1 MIGRT
6 LGKYKIIEF
15 LGRGGMAEVYKAYHA
30 NLDRYVALKLIK
42 TTIADDPEYLT
53 RFEREAKS
61 AAALRHSNI
70 VQVYDYEVDTE
81 SGRPYIV
88 MELVKGDTLA
98 NELDQRA
105 KNGTPLTLADTAHIV
120 GEVAAALA
128 YAHEHGV
135 VHRDVKPGNIILDAS
150 GHLILT
156 DFGLAKITGG
166 PSVTASGVGM
176 GTPDYMAPEQIMGR
190 PVDGRTDL
198 YALGV
203 ILYRLLTGQLP
214 YHAETPMA
222 AAIKHVTDPIPDP
235 RAIKPDLP
243 ESLAYF
249 VMKSMRKLPD
259 ERFQTAESFLAEFQ
273 AALTQADPF
282 FVQHPLPVAATTVI
296 TPILSPLAPTTS
308 RTLPIAGS
316 MSTAYPATLKSPPP
330 EPSLPA
336 KVVDFVGRE
345 AELAYFTDK
354 LMTGH
359 LAVILG
365 MPGVGKTGL
374 ASELARRQ
382 DRPTRTF
389 WHSFHE
395 GEGVNALIW
404 KLAGFLAWHD
414 QGDLWNTLQSCT
426 QTGSQAP
433 PPELLLDYLFHMLRG
448 QGYLLFFDDFHHVDD
463 DPLLNQFI
471 ERLQPTLK
479 AGEIDVI
486 IAAQRRPAFV
496 HEDDFALLD
505 GLTLADLRR
514 LVLIR
519 GLDLSDELIETLLA
533 YTEGNAQLVMLALD
547 ALRRTKEPARLMSR
561 LSESDQVEHFL
572 VKEVDQGLTDEERN
586 VLSAV
591 AILLGYPTTRD
602 AIAAVLDGASVRRPL
617 NDLTSRSLLTVKE
630 KDYGKEY
637 TLNTMVRSFYYDLLS
652 QQKRQAMHRRAG
664 EFYESQAADA
674 LSALRAARHFQECGE
689 YARALRLVTTD
700 VWAIINQG
708 QARTLRHVLDQFSE
722 QQLDKPEWATVL
734 WARGQVYALLGEA
747 QIARTSYEA
756 AFAQAQTLSDTNEL
770 QARCCRGLG
779 ELLQDDAP
787 QEALD
792 WLRRGLE
799 TVQGIESVEKTA
811 LHIRIGRL
819 LDYLGHH
826 DQALVELQQGL
837 KRLPPGP
844 SRLHIA
850 ALGNLGNIYCTRGDT
865 ERGSAYYQEV
875 LKTAQ
880 KLGDYWA
887 MVEVSLNLGI
897 ELDIAGHWTEAMT
910 QFRQALEQAEQ
921 LGSLRQQARA
931 LLSVGTTS
939 IKQGDYESAKSNL
952 SKCISIARSR
962 NWKSLIIY
970 ANNSL
975 VDICVYRS
983 ELEVAETRLSEAEQ
997 LAQAT
1002 GVRDPLPETYRHWTL
1017 VRLAQGRPQEALAY
1031 AERSVSLAYEL
1042 DSTADQGIGLR
1053 VHGLAQWANHQRGV
1067 ALDSFEKSLA
1077 TLADRDPYESARTQV
1092 EWAKCLRS
1100 EGNVERSTTLLQQA
1114 KSAFEKLGAQRDL
1127 ADVDGLL
1134 ASPAQVQG

>member
-1 MIGRT
+1 MGDPMIGRI

-70 VQVYDYEVDTE
+70 VQVYDYEVDAE

-98 NELDQRA
+98 YELDQRVKSGA
-105 KNGTPLTLADTAHIV
+105 PLTLADTAHIV
-120 GEVAAALA
+120 GEVGAALA

-176 GTPDYMAPEQIMGR
+176 GTPDYMSPEQIMGKS
-190 PVDGRTDL
+190 VDGRADL

-222 AAIKHVTDPIPDP
+222 AAIKHVTDPVPDP

-243 ESLAYF
+243 EGLACF
-249 VMKSMRKLPD
+249 VMKSMSKSPD
-259 ERFQTAESFLAEFQ
+259 ERFQTAENFLAEFQ
-273 AALTQADPF
+273 AGLAQADPF
-282 FVQHPLPVAATTVI
+282 FAQHPLPLASPTVI
-296 TPILSPLAPTTS
+296 TPILSQLAPAT
-308 RTLPIAGS
+308 RTLPTPGS
-316 MSTAYPATLKSPPP
+316 IPIAYPVTLKSPPP

-345 AELAYFTDK
+345 TELAYFADR

-426 QTGSQAP
+426 QTGSQTP

-463 DPLLNQFI
+463 DPLLSQFI

-486 IAAQRRPAFV
+486 IAAQRRPPFV
-496 HEDDFALLD
+496 HEDDFILLD
-505 GLTLADLRR
+505 GLTLADLRG
-514 LVLIR
+514 LVTRR

-533 YTEGNAQLVMLALD
+533 YTDGNAELVMLALD
-547 ALRRTKEPARLMSR
+547 ALRRAKEPARLMGR
-561 LSESDQVEHFL
+561 LSESDQVERFL
-572 VKEVDQGLTDEERN
+572 VKEVDLGLTDEERN
-586 VLSAV
+586 VLSAMAV
-591 AILLGYPTTRD
+591 LLGYPGTRD
-602 AIAAVLDGASVRRPL
+602 AIAAVLDGVSVRRPL

-689 YARALRLVTTD
+689 DARALRLVTTD
-700 VWAIINQG
+700 IWTLINQG
-708 QARTLRHVLDQFSE
+708 QARTLRHVLEQFTE
-722 QQLDKPEWATVL
+722 QQLDKLDWAKVL
-734 WARGQVYALLGEA
+734 LARGQVYALLGET
-747 QIARTSYEA
+747 QIARTSYEIA
-756 AFAQAQTLSDTNEL
+756 LAQAQALPDAHEL
-770 QARCCRGLG
+770 QTRACLGLG
-779 ELLQDDAP
+779 ELLQLDAP

-792 WLRRGLE
+792 WLRRGLA
-799 TVQGIESVEKTA
+799 TVQGSESVEKTA

-819 LDYLGHH
+819 LVYLGYH
-826 DQALVELQQGL
+826 DQALAELEQGL
-837 KRLPPGP
+837 RHLPPGP
-844 SRLHIA
+844 SRLHVT
-850 ALGNLGNIYCTRGDT
+850 ALGNLSNIYYIRGDT
-865 ERGSAYYQEV
+865 QRGQVYSQQA
-875 LKTAQ
+875 LGHAQ
-880 KLGDYWA
+880 RINDVWA
-887 MVEVSLNLGI
+887 MIEVWLDLGI
-897 ELDIAGHWTEAMT
+897 ELDIAGRWAEALA
-910 QFRQALEQAEQ
+910 QYRNALEQAER
-921 LGSLRQQARA
+921 LGSLHQQARS
-931 LLSVGTTS
+931 LLGLGNTYV
-939 IKQGDYESAKSNL
+939 KQGDFEFARSNL
-952 SKCISIARSR
+952 SRCVSLARSQD
-962 NWKSLIIY
+962 WKSLVIY
-970 ANNSL
+970 AGNSL
-975 VDICVYRS
+975 ANLHLSQAEI
-983 ELEVAETRLSEAEQ
+983 EVAEGWLTEADE
-997 LAQAT
+997 LAQVT
-1002 GVRDPLPETYRHWTL
+1002 GVREQLPETYRYWAL
-1017 VRLAQGRPQEALAY
+1017 VRLAQRRPQEALAY
-1031 AERSVSLAYEL
+1031 AKQSLDLAYEFE
-1042 DSTADQGIGLR
+1042 SAADKGIGLR
-1053 VHGLAQWANHQRGV
+1053 VQGQAQWANHQRGE

-1077 TLADRDPYESARTQV
+1077 ILADRDPYESARTKV
-1092 EWAKCLRS
+1092 EWAKCLRA
-1100 EGNVERSTTLLQQA
+1100 ERNVEQSTALLQQA

-1127 ADVDGLL
+1127 ADLDGLS
-1134 ASPAQVQG
+1134 A